1 MTDERITPPLPAS
14 SATAALTRKPSTES
28 DFWAGLFLDLCVRVE
43 WLGQA
48 LDAVPKADASME
60 AVVRL
65 RSYARAVSEL
75 LQALENVQEHRRKPH
90 LKPLFSL
97 EGSLAG
103 YLSRL
108 YAWCEEIGNDFERMA
123 VALRRRQATT
133 IVFSHRD
140 VNTSYSHFHELIAAM
155 RRANEI
161 ARELHGGEDP
171 EAWRA
176 LDEHLEELIWA
187 TEWLHMTLA
196 RPPGG

>member
-14 SATAALTRKPSTES
+14 SATTSLTRKPSTES
-28 DFWAGLFLDLCVRVE
+28 DFWAGLFLDLGVRVE

-48 LDAVPKADASME
+48 LDAVPKADASSE

-65 RSYARAVSEL
+65 RSYARAVNEL
-75 LQALENVQEHRRKPH
+75 LQALENVQAHRRKPH

-97 EGSLAG
+97 EGALAG

-123 VALRRRQATT
+123 VALRRRQPTT

-140 VNTSYSHFHELIAAM
+140 VNASYAHFDQLIATM
-155 RRANEI
+155 RRSNEI
-161 ARELHGGEDP
+161 ARELHGAEDP
-171 EAWRA
+171 DAWRA